1 LGGPARV
8 ATTLPLLN
16 RENGLSNESDRR
28 IDDRAGNR
36 HRAARRVVSLLSLVA
51 LIACAESALAQA
63 GTLGAYEGT
72 VTVSGT
78 ETGKYTQATYRA
90 TLKVRLPLAT
100 ASSKSAHAE
109 VDDVDKPS
117 ASAVITQW
125 DTSGRNSSPDSDGKI
140 STWTCKLSAP
150 TEVPLNGSGMLD
162 VDYRA
167 KTHAAFVTYVGTKPI
182 PLNCVSSRS
191 GAYKQTQAVAL
202 FFGTNEPDVPEN
214 GLPFADPA
222 HLTATYTLVPAS
234 QMKGRNGPQAQTWDL
249 HLVR

>member
-1 LGGPARV
+1 
-8 ATTLPLLN
+8 LN
-16 RENGLSNESDRR
+16 RELNLRNEPNRDADES
-28 IDDRAGNR
+28 AGNHR
-36 HRAARRVVSLLSLVA
+36 RAARRLASLLSVVA
-51 LIACAESALAQA
+51 LTAGAPWASAQT
-63 GTLGAYEGT
+63 GKLGAYEGT

-78 ETGKYTQATYRA
+78 ETGKYTQGAYSA
-90 TLKVRLPLAT
+90 TLKVHLPLAT
-100 ASSKSAHAE
+100 VSSSAAYAE

-117 ASAVITQW
+117 ASAIITQW
-125 DTSGRNSSPDSDGKI
+125 DSSGRNSSPDSDGRI
-140 STWTCKLSAP
+140 STWTCKLAAP

-167 KTHAAFVTYVGTKPI
+167 KTHAAFVTYVATKPI

-191 GAYKQTQAVAL
+191 GAYKQAQAVAL
-202 FFGTNEPDVPEN
+202 FFGTNEPDMPWN

-234 QMKGRNGPQAQTWDL
+234 QMKGRNGPQAQAWDL